1 MHDRTGPLAPDVTL
15 PDPTAKAP
23 DLPVDRQIGETL
35 PRLVSLMRA
44 LLAPDGCPWDREQT
58 PDSLKRYVLEEACEV
73 IDAIESGDPKHL
85 CEELGDLLLQV
96 VFQAEIARKK
106 GDFGPDD
113 VVAGI
118 VDKLVRRHPHVFGVT
133 NEDGTRGPKPAVAD
147 NGDASGTPRDAAEV
161 LRNWERQKAVEK
173 KDRALLEGVPRSL
186 PALVRAQRIGEK
198 VGRVGFDWPDVAGSR
213 AKVAEEMSEL
223 DAAIA
228 SNDQNAMEEELG
240 DVLFAL
246 VNLAR
251 HLPAEGSAG
260 IDAEAALRRTID
272 KFTTRFAYV
281 EKKIREEHGGF
292 GNKPTLEVMDRYWE
306 ETKAGRLPKK

>member
-1 MHDRTGPLAPDVTL
+1 MALDPRRAPWFHPFVPDRSGPLASDVAL
-15 PDPTAKAP
+15 PDPTAPAP
-23 DLPVDRQIGETL
+23 NIAIERQIGETF
-35 PRLVSLMRA
+35 PRLVALMRA

-73 IDAIESGDPKHL
+73 IDAIESGDKKHL
-85 CEELGDLLLQV
+85 REELGDLLLQV
-96 VFQAEIARKK
+96 VFQAEIARRD

-133 NEDGTRGPKPAVAD
+133 NEDGSRGPRPAVE
-147 NGDASGTPRDAAEV
+147 DAAEV

-173 KDRALLEGVPRSL
+173 KDRGLLDGVPHAL

-198 VGRVGFDWPDVAGSR
+198 VARVGFDWPDVAGSR
-213 AKVAEEMSEL
+213 AKVHEEMNEL

-228 SNDQNAMEEELG
+228 RDDHDAMEEELG
-240 DVLFAL
+240 DTLFAL

-272 KFTTRFAYV
+272 KFVTRFAYV
-281 EKKIREEHGGF
+281 EKKIKENHGGF
-292 GNKPTLEVMDRYWE
+292 GTKPTLETMDRYWE
-306 ETKAGRLPKK
+306 EAKKK

>member
-1 MHDRTGPLAPDVTL
+1 MVKSRVPDRSGPLAPDVKL
-15 PDPTAKAP
+15 PDPTEKAP
-23 DLPVDRQIGETL
+23 ELPLDRQIGESL

-73 IDAIESGDPKHL
+73 IDAIESGDAAHL
-85 CEELGDLLLQV
+85 REELGDLLLQV
-96 VFQAEIARKK
+96 VFQAEIARRK

-113 VVAGI
+113 VVDGI

-133 NEDGTRGPKPAVAD
+133 HEDGTRGPKPAVE
-147 NGDASGTPRDAAEV
+147 DAAEV

-173 KDRALLEGVPRSL
+173 KDRGLLDGVPRSL

-198 VGRVGFDWPDVAGSR
+198 VARVGFDWPTVEGSR
-213 AKVAEEMSEL
+213 AKVAEELAEL

-228 SNDQNAMEEELG
+228 SGDSNAMEDELG

-272 KFTTRFAYV
+272 KFTNRFAYV
-281 EKKIREEHGGF
+281 EQRVREDHGGF
-292 GNKPTLEVMDRYWE
+292 GNKPSLELMDRYWE
-306 ETKAGRLPKK
+306 ERKKLPK